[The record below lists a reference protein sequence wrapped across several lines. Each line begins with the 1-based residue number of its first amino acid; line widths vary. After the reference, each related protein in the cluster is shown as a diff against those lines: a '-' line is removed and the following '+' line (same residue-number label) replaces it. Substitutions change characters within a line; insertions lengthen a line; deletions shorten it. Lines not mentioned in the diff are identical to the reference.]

1 MMMKLP
7 LVTVLGSIILGGAGV
22 LAALV
27 GVEEV
32 VLQHPA
38 PPELQEIEVV
48 SIDNRPPTVT
58 LKAAAPPP
66 SPAPWRPSEP
76 AVDLLALLTTGRSF
90 GACDVH
96 TTRASGRV
104 TLRFRGPQPAGCGYI
119 LAQPGAGNGLDV
131 LSYTTLRL
139 HGETSGP
146 VILSLVDTAAQ
157 HRDDNVPLTRVTG
170 RFDLRLPLA
179 PVAQRLDLRQLATLV
194 VLPEMSGTTVVLEVV
209 GLERNTGQSQTTP
222 RLGFWMW
229 QYRQALAHPE
239 TVLEA
244 CQRHGCRR
252 LLLQMPAAT
261 DTAELWRDYAQFL
274 KRAQHRGIEAFAL
287 DGEPDAIDAPLALV
301 HKVQRL
307 LGLMAGQS
315 LAGVQLDV
323 EPYVREDFFL
333 DPTGF
338 ERYLALIEQVRAVT
352 AGQTRLSIVMPFW
365 FTSQRVRGRPV
376 AFAVMDRVDE
386 VAVMS
391 YRTDMD
397 ELQVI
402 AKDTLRYGDMAG
414 VPVWLALETRALPV
428 ERHVVLKREARRDLA
443 DAYLDATGQR
453 LVLSSPPAMAGLA
466 WFRVHHRVTVRP
478 ERLTFA
484 HQTQQQ
490 VRAAIATLLQTVEHR
505 SLAGVLVHDL
515 DGFMALTE

>member
-1 MMMKLP
+1 
-7 LVTVLGSIILGGAGV
+7 V
-22 LAALV
+22 
-27 GVEEV
+27 
-32 VLQHPA
+32 
-38 PPELQEIEVV
+38 
-48 SIDNRPPTVT
+48 
-58 LKAAAPPP
+58 
-66 SPAPWRPSEP
+66 
-76 AVDLLALLTTGRSF
+76 
-90 GACDVH
+90 
-96 TTRASGRV
+96 
-104 TLRFRGPQPAGCGYI
+104 
-119 LAQPGAGNGLDV
+119 AQ
-131 LSYTTLRL
+131 
-139 HGETSGP
+139 
-146 VILSLVDTAAQ
+146 Q
-157 HRDDNVPLTRVTG
+157 RDDNVPLTRVTG
-170 RFDLRLPLA
+170 RFDMRLSLA
-179 PVAQRLDLRQLATLV
+179 PIAQRLDLRQLTTLV
-194 VLPEMSGTTVVLEVV
+194 VLPEMPDTTIVLDVVR
-209 GLERNTGQSQTTP
+209 LERNAEQLRTTP
-222 RLGFWMW
+222 RLGFWVW

-239 TVLEA
+239 TVLAA
-244 CQRHGCRR
+244 CQRHGGRR

-274 KRAQHRGIEAFAL
+274 KQAQHRGIEAWAL

-307 LGLMAGQS
+307 LGLMAGQP

-323 EPYVREDFFL
+323 EPYLREDFFL

-365 FTSQRVRGRPV
+365 FTSQRVQGRPV

-391 YRTDMD
+391 YRTDMG
-397 ELQVI
+397 ELQAI
-402 AKDTLRYGDMAG
+402 ARDTLRYGDLAG

-428 ERHVVLKREARRDLA
+428 ERHVVLTRVPRRDLA

-453 LVLSSPPAMAGLA
+453 LVLSSPPAIAGLT
-466 WFRVHHRVTVRP
+466 WLRVQHRVTVRP

-490 VRAAIATLLQTVEHR
+490 VRAAIATLMQTVAHR

-515 DGFMALTE
+515 DGFTALAE